1 MEFLDLHKLTDEN
14 LLDSGKILI
23 AQPFMKDSVFAR
35 SVVFLCEH
43 NEEGSVGFVLNQP
56 TGMQI
61 GDVVPEM
68 EGAELLIGQ
77 GGPVQLD
84 TLHMLHRMPEEVGG
98 NEVVPGVFWGG
109 SFDALQQEMLIDN
122 VNANKLKLFIGY
134 SGWSKGQLIEELKT
148 GSWLIGDVSPALLF
162 ETEQERIWEQAVNS
176 LGNEYQYLNNLPVD
190 PQLN

>member
-1 MEFLDLHKLTDEN
+1 MEFLDLHKLTDER
-14 LLDSGKILI
+14 LLGNGKILI

-68 EGAELLIGQ
+68 EAADLSVAQ
-77 GGPVQLD
+77 GGPVELD
-84 TLHMLHRMPEEVGG
+84 TLHMLHRIPDGVGG
-98 NEVVPGVFWGG
+98 NEVVKGVFWGG
-109 SFDALQQEMLIDN
+109 SFDALQQEVLIGKVKATDIRM
-122 VNANKLKLFIGY
+122 FIGY
-134 SGWSKGQLIEELKT
+134 SGWSKGQLVEELKT
-148 GSWLIGDVSPALLF
+148 GSWLIGDVSENLLF
-162 ETEQERIWEQAVNS
+162 ETDQEQMWEKAVNS
-176 LGNEYQYLNNLPVD
+176 LGREYQYLNNLPVD

>member
-1 MEFLDLHKLTDEN
+1 MEFLDLHKLTDES
-14 LLDSGKILI
+14 LLTSGKILI
-23 AQPFMKDSVFAR
+23 AQPFMKDSVFTR

-43 NEEGSVGFVLNQP
+43 NEEGSLGFVLNQP

-68 EGAELLIGQ
+68 EGSDMALCQ

-98 NEVVPGVFWGG
+98 AEVASGVFWGG
-109 SFDALQQEMLIDN
+109 SFDALKQEMLIDN
-122 VNANKLKLFIGY
+122 VEAKDLKLFVGY
-134 SGWSKGQLIEELKT
+134 SGWSQGQLADELKT
-148 GSWLIGDVSPALLF
+148 GSWLIGNVTEALLF
-162 ETEQERIWEQAVNS
+162 ETAQEDVWSQAVNS
-176 LGNEYQYLNNLPVD
+176 LGNEYQYLNNLPID

>member
-1 MEFLDLHKLTDEN
+1 MEFLDLHKLTDES
-14 LLDSGKILI
+14 LLGSGKILI

-68 EGAELLIGQ
+68 EGAELSVGQ

-84 TLHMLHRMPEEVGG
+84 TLHMLHRLPGEVGG
-98 NEVVPGVFWGG
+98 NEVASGVYWGG
-109 SFDALQQEMLIDN
+109 SFDALQQEILVDK
-122 VNANKLKLFIGY
+122 VKATDLKLFIGY
-134 SGWSKGQLIEELKT
+134 SGWSKGQLADELKT
-148 GSWLIGDVSPALLF
+148 GSWLIGDVSETLLF
-162 ETEQERIWEQAVNS
+162 ETDQEHIWEQAVNS
-176 LGNEYQYLNNLPVD
+176 LGREYQYLNNLPVD